1 MRIATAAVALVACV
15 GLAACGSGG
24 DASLGPAGDTA
35 VQVGTA
41 KVTNGEVERR
51 AVFLATVPDQSTG
64 QPAKPPAKDSKDFA
78 DFRRQAAAQLL
89 DERVFGILAARCGT
103 PCLVTDKE
111 IDKQVTDL
119 RNGQFG
125 KSDAAL
131 QKALTDRGITLAD
144 YKASLRSSAEELKLQ
159 KKIQDGVTYTDAE
172 ARAYYE
178 KNLAQYKL
186 AAERRLSFIL
196 LGSKAAAD
204 QLRSQLTAGNFA
216 ATAKA
221 KSLDPAAKTT
231 GGDLGPVNGGG
242 LLPELAAAAGTLK
255 PGEISKPVQTQFGW
269 SLLLVREIKART
281 RTFDEVRADI
291 RRQQLQVKQAAAVQ
305 KWRDTVFKKQKD
317 AAKYVNPKV
326 APPKP
331 ATTTTSTTSKGV
343 STTTSTGT
351 GATTTGKGT
360 STGATGPATP

>member
-1 MRIATAAVALVACV
+1 MRIATVAVAMVAAV

-24 DASLGPAGDTA
+24 DVSLGPAGDTA
-35 VQVGTA
+35 VQAGQA
-41 KVTNGEVERR
+41 KITNGEVERR
-51 AVFLATVPDQSTG
+51 AVFLSTVPDQTTG
-64 QPAKPPAKDSKDFA
+64 QPTKPPAKDSKDFA

-89 DERVFGILAARCGT
+89 DERVFGLLAARCGKK
-103 PCLVTDKE
+103 CLVTDKE
-111 IDKQVTDL
+111 IDRQVADL

-131 QKALTDRGITLAD
+131 QKALTERGITLDD
-144 YKASLRSSAEELKLQ
+144 YKASLRSSAQEQKLTQ
-159 KKIQDGVTYTDAE
+159 HVQDGVTYTDAE

-186 AAERRLSFIL
+186 QAERRLSYIL

-204 QLRSQLTAGNFA
+204 QLRSQLTADNFA

-221 KSLDPAAKTT
+221 KSLDPAAKAT

-255 PGEISKPVQTQFGW
+255 PGEISKPVETQFGW
-269 SLLLVREIKART
+269 SLLVVRDIKART
-281 RTFDEVRADI
+281 KTLDEVKADI

-331 ATTTTSTTSKGV
+331 ATTTSSTTPKGA